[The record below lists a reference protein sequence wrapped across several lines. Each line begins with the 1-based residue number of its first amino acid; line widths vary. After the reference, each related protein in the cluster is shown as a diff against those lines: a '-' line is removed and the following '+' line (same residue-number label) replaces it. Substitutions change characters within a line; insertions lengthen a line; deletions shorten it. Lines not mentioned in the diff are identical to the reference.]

1 MSRTGRPLAG
11 SPRVPQSRP
20 RPPRAPP
27 ATMWRPHRHPPRR
40 GSPSSQQRP
49 MKERGAAS
57 IDSPNLGYSAHSHP
71 PGGLQNY
78 YRQNVIGGLMPLCWS
93 NGRKPMRP
101 SLDASFLVLFSFAGE
116 LRAADVDLEV
126 ILSAD
131 VSRSIDDAEFKLQR
145 KGYAAAFERSARL
158 ECHSWQAARVDRRLL
173 YRMVG
178 GRGAAGRSPPQHTVF
193 KTPYL
198 TPSKVDS
205 SDWLRITSPSVGAAE
220 AGLVAALDRA
230 QPRRLPRVYPQEWL
244 TRFPQPSR

>member
-1 MSRTGRPLAG
+1 
-11 SPRVPQSRP
+11 
-20 RPPRAPP
+20 
-27 ATMWRPHRHPPRR
+27 
-40 GSPSSQQRP
+40 

-145 KGYAAAFERSARL
+145 KGYAAAL
-158 ECHSWQAARVDRRLL
+158 
-173 YRMVG
+173 
-178 GRGAAGRSPPQHTVF
+178 
-193 KTPYL
+193 
-198 TPSKVDS
+198 
-205 SDWLRITSPSVGAAE
+205 SD
-220 AGLVAALDRA
+220 
-230 QPRRLPRVYPQEWL
+230 PRVLNAIHGRPRGSIGVCYIEWSGGEQQVDHPHNI
-244 TRFPQPSR
+244 RYSKPHI